1 MIPVVIFAV
10 LMVAAAYRFRHG
22 ASMKQRSDWCRAF
35 AISAILFVIYA
46 GRAAI
51 RGTAVGD
58 CDVRIAVSKDV
69 TVP

>member
-1 MIPVVIFAV
+1 MIPVVILAV
-10 LMVAAAYRFRHG
+10 FMVAAAFRFRHG
-22 ASMKQRSDWCRAF
+22 ASMKQRSDWYRALV
-35 AISAILFVIYA
+35 ISAILFVLYA
-46 GRAAI
+46 ARAAI